1 MGIDL
6 LLNLSEKIRKNVEHL
21 PEFISSNTIASYV
34 ATKEEVQ
41 TEQIIRDALNQGK
54 RVLVP
59 KIISRNELLFSE
71 IKDLADLETGTFGL
85 LEPKPQLIREVPLRE
100 ANLILVPMV
109 AWDERGYR
117 VGHGNAYFDS
127 ALSGIT
133 CLTVGLGLEAQR
145 TDRIPEERHDIP
157 LKMIIT
163 ENRILRSG

>member
-1 MGIDL
+1 MGIDQV
-6 LLNLSEKIRKNVEHL
+6 LNLSEKIRETVEHL
-21 PEFISSNTIASYV
+21 REFVSSNTIASYV

-59 KIISRNELLFSE
+59 KIISGNELLFSE
-71 IKDLADLETGTFGL
+71 IKDMADLDTGKFGL
-85 LEPKPQLIREVPLRE
+85 MEPKLHLIRKVPLRE
-100 ANLILVPMV
+100 AKLILVPVV

-133 CLTVGLGLEAQR
+133 CLTVGLGFEAQR
-145 TDRIPEERHDIP
+145 ADRIPEERHDVP
-157 LKMIIT
+157 LKMIVT
-163 ENRILRSG
+163 EKRILRFD